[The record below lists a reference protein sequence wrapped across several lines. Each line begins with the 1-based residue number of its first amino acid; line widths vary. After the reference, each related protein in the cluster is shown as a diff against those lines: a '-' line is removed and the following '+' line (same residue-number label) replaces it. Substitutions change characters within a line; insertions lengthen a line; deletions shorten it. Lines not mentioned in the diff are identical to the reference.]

1 MDIITKVMEYKMHK
15 NIIITLTAIL
25 MLSGCMATQPNVKL
39 DKNITSFKE
48 YINQK
53 RADDVQHY
61 NIIAELPH
69 QSIIEY
75 RTTNEQTTMRNASDV
90 LEILDD
96 AKEYCQ
102 AIGGNGIYGDQAIK
116 TINQLP
122 TAFSF
127 AYQGYKN
134 DMRSQGFGKYSG
146 FYRCASAKDGFEI
159 EYMKSNIGLRQRHII
174 GGGYMQTYSRHYLI
188 THKSLQK
195 IGQKTWLHSP
205 KYRSYAEGKSPK
217 EYFDVDEKSQATW
230 RYEVNTGAQKYCTYN
245 DGELYISNAVTKNKL
260 MLIDDYYFTRLE
272 QIKNKS
278 SINIFMTPEYLVCEN
293 SVKPQFA
300 FVIEHPKQNTK
311 YPQYT
316 LTEGV
321 DKDYLKAKG
330 VVYEKIG
337 AGTIPSKPSSQVQE
351 ISKSS
356 VVSQAKKKGATLVKN
371 ESRLAAQTLSS
382 KLDTSVA
389 MGELKYTT
397 SYNGTLKDGCE
408 YASVTKELYGQKYI
422 ENFKKCSRGDVEYI
436 GRTSPNELTDEVED
450 QLTSVAET
458 LIVNCKLNNQASAN
472 INEFTLKCVKNPY
485 DNAYKILL
493 LKDGMLLENIQ

>member
-1 MDIITKVMEYKMHK
+1 MDIITKGMEYKMGK
-15 NIIITLTAIL
+15 NIIMTLTAIL

-39 DKNITSFKE
+39 DKSITSFKE

-53 RADDVQHY
+53 RADDVKHY

-75 RTTNEQTTMRNASDV
+75 RTTNEQTTMRSASDV
-90 LEILDD
+90 MEILDD

-102 AIGGNGIYGDQAIK
+102 AIGGNGIYGDQAIR

-134 DMRSQGFGKYSG
+134 DMKTQGFGKYSG

-159 EYMKSNIGLRQRHII
+159 EYMKSSIGLRQRHII
-174 GGGYMQTYSRHYLI
+174 GGGYMQTYSRYYLI
-188 THKSLQK
+188 THKNLQK
-195 IGQKTWLHSP
+195 TGQKTWVYSS
-205 KYRSYAEGKSPK
+205 KYRNNAEGKSPK
-217 EYFDVDEKSQATW
+217 EYFDVDENTQATW

-260 MLIDDYYFTRLE
+260 MLIDDYYFIRLE

-278 SINIFMTPEYLVCEN
+278 SINIFMSPEYLVCEN
-293 SVKPQFA
+293 SAKPQFA

-337 AGTIPSKPSSQVQE
+337 ADTFSSKPLPQVQE
-351 ISKSS
+351 VSKSS
-356 VVSQAKKKGATLVKN
+356 VISQAKKQDVVFVKN

-382 KLDTSVA
+382 KLDTTVV

-408 YASVTKELYGQKYI
+408 YASVTKELYSQKYI
-422 ENFKKCSRGDVEYI
+422 ENFKKCSSGDVEYI
-436 GRTSPNELTDEVED
+436 GQTSPNELTDEVKD
-450 QLTSVAET
+450 QLASVT
-458 LIVNCKLNNQASAN
+458 DSLVTNCKLNNQASSN
-472 INEFTLKCVKNPY
+472 INEFSFKCIKNPY
-485 DNAYKILL
+485 GNTYKILL
-493 LKDGMLLENIQ
+493 LKDGMLLEKLQ

>member
-1 MDIITKVMEYKMHK
+1 MDTITKEMEYKMGK
-15 NIIITLTAIL
+15 NIIMTITAIL
-25 MLSGCMATQPNVKL
+25 MLSGCMATQPHVKL
-39 DKNITSFKE
+39 DKSITSFKE

-53 RADDVQHY
+53 RADDVSHY

-75 RTTNEQTTMRNASDV
+75 RTTNEQTTMRSASDV
-90 LEILDD
+90 MEILDD

-102 AIGGNGIYGDQAIK
+102 AIGGNGIYGDQAIR

-127 AYQGYKN
+127 TYQGYKN

-159 EYMKSNIGLRQRHII
+159 EYMKNNIGLRQRHII
-174 GGGYMQTYSRHYLI
+174 GGGYMQTYSRYYLI
-188 THKSLQK
+188 THNNIQK
-195 IGQKTWLHSP
+195 TGQKTWLHSS

-217 EYFDVDEKSQATW
+217 EYFDVDENNQATW
-230 RYEVNTGAQKYCTYN
+230 RYEVNTGAQKYCAYN
-245 DGELYISNAVTKNKL
+245 GGELYISNAVTKNKL
-260 MLIDDYYFTRLE
+260 MLIDDYYYTRLE

-293 SVKPQFA
+293 IAKPQFA
-300 FVIEHPKQNTK
+300 FMIEHPKQNTK

-321 DKDYLKAKG
+321 DKEYLKAKG
-330 VVYEKIG
+330 VVYEKTG
-337 AGTIPSKPSSQVQE
+337 ADTLSSKPLPQVQE
-351 ISKSS
+351 VSKSS
-356 VVSQAKKKGATLVKN
+356 VVSQAQKKDAALIKN
-371 ESRLAAQTLSS
+371 ESRLAAQTFSS

-389 MGELKYTT
+389 MGELKYAT

-422 ENFKKCSRGDVEYI
+422 ENFKKCSNGDIEYI
-436 GRTSPNELTDEVED
+436 GQTSPNELTDEVKD
-450 QLTSVAET
+450 QLTSVADT
-458 LIVNCKLNNQASAN
+458 LIANCKLNNQASAN

-485 DNAYKILL
+485 GGTYKTLL
-493 LKDGMLLENIQ
+493 LKDGMLLEKL